1 MRHSYAWFLLA
12 LILIPILLVQIPVS
26 AQSSTEEEYLQITV
40 KQGDTLWNI
49 AETHKPKDQDIRKF
63 MYRIEKLNKLETLVL
78 QPGQVLLIPK

>member
-1 MRHSYAWFLLA
+1 MRHLYAWFLLA

-26 AQSSTEEEYLQITV
+26 AQGTEEEYLQITV

-49 AETHKPKDQDIRKF
+49 AETHKPKGQDIRKF
-63 MYRIEKLNKLETLVL
+63 MYQIERLNELETLVL